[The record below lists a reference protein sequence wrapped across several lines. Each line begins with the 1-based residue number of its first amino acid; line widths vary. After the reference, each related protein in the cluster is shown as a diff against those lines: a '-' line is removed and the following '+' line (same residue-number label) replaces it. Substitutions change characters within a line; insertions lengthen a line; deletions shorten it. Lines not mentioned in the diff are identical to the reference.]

1 MYSIILPIYN
11 EIENMERLIPEIFET
26 INIDKIEIIVVDDN
40 SIDGSDKV
48 ILNLKKKYESLIY

>member
-48 ILNLKKKYESLIY
+48 ILNLKKKI